1 VNFLAVSADEPS
13 EISTTSTE
21 ATTIIADIGDVPVE
35 EVPMEEVP
43 MDETPV
49 EETPQPSEKK
59 QPPEFIRPLVSDL
72 ELPEGGVAK

>member
-1 VNFLAVSADEPS
+1 MSADEPS

-21 ATTIIADIGDVPVE
+21 ATTIMADIGDVPMEEVPVE
-35 EVPMEEVP
+35 KVPMEES
-43 MDETPV
+43 PV

-59 QPPEFIRPLVSDL
+59 QPPEFVRPLVTDL